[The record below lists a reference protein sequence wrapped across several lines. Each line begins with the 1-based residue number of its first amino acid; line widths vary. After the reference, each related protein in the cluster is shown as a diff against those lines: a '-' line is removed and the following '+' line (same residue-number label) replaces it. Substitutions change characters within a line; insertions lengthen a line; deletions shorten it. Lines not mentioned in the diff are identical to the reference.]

1 MEILASSKE
10 ERNTWMQLI
19 QTAVQSMDK
28 DEDEGIP
35 SETEDDKRQ
44 LESKAK
50 EIRDADTIVCFCRPD
65 MLKQKDT
72 EIISLLEEKVLLFR
86 EMWEGLSTSEE
97 AYRQVE
103 PFFRSACS
111 QESIMKDALQEVE
124 TLQALLNG
132 SLGGAMA
139 SVHEGGGA
147 GPVCLP
153 RSKTGP
159 TQRLLRQWWSSRT
172 ATSKTSG
179 SPPVPA
185 P

>member
-50 EIRDADTIVCFCRPD
+50 EIRD

-159 TQRLLRQWWSSRT
+159 TQRLQPASPAQHS
-172 ATSKTSG
+172 AGSG
-179 SPPVPA
+179 GPA
-185 P
+185 EQLHRRPAAVLPSQLPD